1 MKTNHVLPSLLFLGL
16 LACNQTP
23 APEQTVTNVA
33 AVQAGQ
39 SGVHDDESQKNVVQ
53 TAIASPDHKTLVA
66 ALKAV
71 GYVDALSNAGPFTIF
86 APNDAAFAKLPA
98 GTVDE
103 LVKPENKVELQNI
116 LEYHVYVGVIREN
129 MIQRN
134 MKLNQV
140 NGKNVTLTKN
150 DGGIEVNGAKVL
162 AVVPTSNGIVYVID
176 RPAPRRHLSLSAR
189 EQESGCRLTDPEIAK
204 QVKHDRFSWFR

>member
-1 MKTNHVLPSLLFLGL
+1 MKTDHVLPALLFLGL

-98 GTVDE
+98 GSVDE
-103 LVKPENKVELQNI
+103 LIKPENKVKLQNI

-176 RPAPRRHLSLSAR
+176 KVLL
-189 EQESGCRLTDPEIAK
+189 PE
-204 QVKHDRFSWFR
+204 

>member
-1 MKTNHVLPSLLFLGL
+1 MKTNFVLPALLILGL
-16 LACNQTP
+16 LSCNQTP
-23 APEQTVTNVA
+23 APEQTVISA
-33 AVQAGQ
+33 ATLPSGQ
-39 SGVHDDESQKNVVQ
+39 SGVTDDESQKNVVQ

-86 APNDAAFAKLPA
+86 APNDAAFAKLPP
-98 GTVDE
+98 GTVEE
-103 LVKPENKVELQNI
+103 LVKPENKVKLQNI

-134 MKLNQV
+134 MNLNQV
-140 NGKNVTLTKN
+140 NGKNVTLTKSEN
-150 DGGIEVNGAKVL
+150 GIEVNGAKVL

-176 RPAPRRHLSLSAR
+176 NVLL
-189 EQESGCRLTDPEIAK
+189 PE
-204 QVKHDRFSWFR
+204 